1 MKADFPSSPAVGAIY
16 TANNVIWTW
25 TGKQWTKVYITSVNA
40 VTKAYVDTSI
50 SNLVNGAGPALD
62 TLKELAT
69 ALGDDA
75 SFSTTVT
82 NLIAAKAPIASPTFT
97 GTVAGIT
104 AAMVGLGSV
113 TNTSDANKPVSTAQ
127 QTALDAKAPIAS
139 PTFTGTVT
147 LPSTAITNNL
157 QAVTKAYVDTQLSS
171 ATSGGTT
178 KTYVDTQ
185 DALKANIA
193 SPTFTGTVAGI
204 TAAMVGLG
212 NVTNTSDTNKPVS
225 TAQQTALDLKANL
238 TGATFTGAVTAPSF
252 NSTSS
257 IRFKEN
263 VAPINDALSIVN
275 KLQGVTFDWKASG
288 QSDMGVIAEQVN
300 EVVPHFVSK
309 DETGTPQA
317 VEYGKFTSILI
328 EAVKQL
334 AKRVEELEN
343 K

>member
-1 MKADFPSSPAVGAIY
+1 MEADFPSSPTVGTTY
-16 TANNVIWTW
+16 NANNVVWTW
-25 TGKQWTKVYITSVNA
+25 TGKQWTKVYIASINA

-62 TLKELAT
+62 TLKELST
-69 ALGDDA
+69 ALGNDA
-75 SFSTTVT
+75 SFSTNVT
-82 NLIAAKAPIASPTFT
+82 NSIAAKAPKQDPTFTGTAVTLPGAPTFDLHAATKAYVDTQVSSATSGGTTKSYVDTQDALKANIASPTFT

-104 AAMVGLGSV
+104 ATMVGLGNV

-147 LPSTAITNNL
+147 
-157 QAVTKAYVDTQLSS
+157 
-171 ATSGGTT
+171 
-178 KTYVDTQ
+178 
-185 DALKANIA
+185 
-193 SPTFTGTVAGI
+193 
-204 TAAMVGLG
+204 
-212 NVTNTSDTNKPVS
+212 
-225 TAQQTALDLKANL
+225 
-238 TGATFTGAVTAPSF
+238 APAF

-263 VAPINDALSIVN
+263 VVPINDALSIIN
-275 KLQGVTFDWKASG
+275 KLQGVTFDWKESG

-300 EVVPHFVSK
+300 KVVPQFVSK
-309 DETGTPQA
+309 DKTGTPQA

-334 AKRVEELEN
+334 ALRVEQLED

>member
-1 MKADFPSSPAVGAIY
+1 MKADFPSSPAVGDIY
-16 TANNVIWTW
+16 TANSVIWTW
-25 TGKQWTKVYITSVNA
+25 TGKQWTKATTNVVTKSYVDIADSLKASIASPTFTGTVTLPSTTITSNLQA
-40 VTKAYVDTSI
+40 ATKAYVDTSV
-50 SNLVNGAGPALD
+50 SNLVNSAPA
-62 TLKELAT
+62 TLNTLNELAA

-75 SFSTTVT
+75 SFSTNVT
-82 NLIAAKAPIASPTFT
+82 ALIAAKAPTE
-97 GTVAGIT
+97 
-104 AAMVGLGSV
+104 
-113 TNTSDANKPVSTAQ
+113 
-127 QTALDAKAPIAS
+127 S

-212 NVTNTSDTNKPVS
+212 NVTNTSDANKPVS
-225 TAQQTALDLKANL
+225 TAQQTALDAKAPI
-238 TGATFTGAVTAPSF
+238 ASPTFTGTVTAPAF

-263 VAPINDALSIVN
+263 IAPIDDALSIVN
-275 KLQGVTFDWKASG
+275 KLQGVTFDWKESG
-288 QSDMGVIAEQVN
+288 QSDIGVIAEQVN
-300 EVVPHFVSK
+300 EVIPQFVSK
-309 DETGTPQA
+309 DETGDPQA

>member
-1 MKADFPSSPAVGAIY
+1 MPILVTHNGNSLSATAVFLKSTPTEVNHATTKAYVDGLIA
-16 TANNVIWTW
+16 
-25 TGKQWTKVYITSVNA
+25 TG

-69 ALGDDA
+69 ALNNDA
-75 SFSTTVT
+75 TFSTTVT
-82 NLIAAKAPIASPTFT
+82 NLIAAKAPIASP
-97 GTVAGIT
+97 I
-104 AAMVGLGSV
+104 
-113 TNTSDANKPVSTAQ
+113 
-127 QTALDAKAPIAS
+127 
-139 PTFTGTVT
+139 FTGTVT
-147 LPSTAITNNL
+147 LAADPTLNL
-157 QAVTKAYVDTQLSS
+157 QAATKAYVDTQVSS
-171 ATSGGTT
+171 ATSGGAT
-178 KTYVDTQ
+178 KAYVDTQ

-193 SPTFTGTVAGI
+193 SPTFTGIVAGI
-204 TAAMVGLG
+204 TATMVGLG
-212 NVTNTSDTNKPVS
+212 SVNNTSDTAKPVS
-225 TAQQTALDLKANL
+225 TAQQTALDLKANI
-238 TGATFTGAVTAPSF
+238 ASPTFTGTVTAPAF

-275 KLQGVTFDWKASG
+275 KLQGVTFDWKESR
-288 QSDMGVIAEQVN
+288 QSDIGVIAEQVN
-300 EVVPHFVSK
+300 EVIPQFVSK
-309 DETGTPQA
+309 DEAGTPQA